1 MLSMSDDELLQ
12 QFHTEFLQ
20 EIVTTADSEEIYTEE
35 ALFEVYSPILSD
47 ANEFDESIY
56 AHYKPSSGGIRVDG
70 YCGNPLENHGTLGL
84 IVVDL
89 CMEPVVTTITN
100 TEISSIFKR
109 LSNFLKKALLPSF
122 KDGLEETDPGYG
134 LADLIQANW
143 ERTKKIKLFLM
154 TNRSM
159 SSRVENRATEEFD
172 GRPLSY
178 SVWDLSRVYKLIS
191 SGQER
196 EKLTV
201 DFRTL
206 PGGPLRALKAFGDDS
221 SVRVFL
227 AALPGMDLALIYNR
241 WGNRLLEQNVR
252 VFLQAR
258 SSVNRGIKNTL
269 KYEPEH
275 FFSFNNGITAT
286 AERIETEDTP
296 DGTVIN
302 VLDNLQIVNGGQTTA
317 SIYAAFMGKFPLDR
331 VFVQMK
337 LSIVKPEEAIDL
349 VPRISRCANSQ
360 NKVSAADFSSTHP
373 YHVRIEE
380 FSRRIY
386 TPSKE
391 GSFIDSK
398 WYYERVRGQYRD
410 ELAYRTPSGK
420 KKFADEYPKAQTFTK
435 TDLAKYLMCWTD
447 KVYYVNR
454 GAQKNFA
461 EFTEGITA
469 QWDKDDKVFSE
480 YYFKCLVAK
489 KIIFDAAQRTVPTR
503 EWYES
508 GGYRSQHVTF
518 VVGKIAHDVQKM
530 GKVVDFLSI
539 WNAQKVSDAFI
550 RALEQSADCV
560 HVVLMSPDTGYRNI
574 SEWAK
579 QPRCWER
586 IKKTKVD
593 WDPAFVAELKD
604 KAAEKET
611 LHEAAQ
617 DQKILNGIE
626 AQEIVCQEGAEFW
639 NDVYN
644 WMIREGEGSDKDR
657 GIVHTAA
664 SMTSRKIP
672 SEKQCI
678 YLLNLM
684 KKLRTIG
691 CPYKLK
697 HRSRRDT

>member
-1 MLSMSDDELLQ
+1 MTYDEQLQ
-12 QFHTEFLQ
+12 EFHTDFLQ

-35 ALFEVYSPILSD
+35 ALFEIYSDILSD
-47 ANEFDESIY
+47 AGEFDESIY

-70 YCGNPLENHGTLGL
+70 YCGNPLENNGTLGL

-89 CMEPVVTTITN
+89 CTQTDVTTITN

-109 LSNFLKKALLPSF
+109 LSNFLRKAHLPSS
-122 KDGLEETDPGYG
+122 KNGLEETDPGYG
-134 LADLIQANW
+134 LADLIQARW
-143 ERTKKIKLFLM
+143 EMTKKIKLFLM

-159 SSRVENRATEEFD
+159 SSRVEGRVTEEFD
-172 GRPLSY
+172 GKPLSY

-201 DFRTL
+201 DFQIL

-221 SVRVFL
+221 SDQVYL
-227 AALPGMDLALIYNR
+227 AALPGTDLALIYDR

-258 SSVNRGIKNTL
+258 SKVNTGIKNTL
-269 KYEPEH
+269 ESEPQH

-286 AERIETEDTP
+286 AERIESEETS

-302 VLDNLQIVNGGQTTA
+302 TLDNLQIVNGGQTTA
-317 SIYAAFMGKFPLDR
+317 SIYAAFMGKVPLDK

-349 VPRISRCANSQ
+349 VPRISQCANSQ
-360 NKVSAADFSSTHP
+360 NKVSAADFFSNHP
-373 YHVRIEE
+373 YHVRMED

-386 TPSKE
+386 ARPKE
-391 GSFIDSK
+391 GSFIQTK
-398 WYYERVRGQYRD
+398 WYYERARGQYRD
-410 ELAYRTPSGK
+410 AQAYLTPAKK

-447 KVYYVNR
+447 EVYFVNR

-461 EFTEGITA
+461 RFVKEITA
-469 QWDKDDKVFSE
+469 QWERDDTVFGE

-489 KIIFDAAQRTVPTR
+489 KIIFDAAQKTVPTR
-503 EWYES
+503 EWYET
-508 GGYRSQHVTF
+508 GGYRSQHVSF

-530 GKVVDFLSI
+530 GKAIDFSAI
-539 WNAQKVSDAFI
+539 WSAQKVDETFI

-560 HVVLMSPDTGYRNI
+560 HEVLMSPDPGYRNI

-586 IKKTKVD
+586 IKKATVD
-593 WDPAFVAELKD
+593 WDPTFIEKLTDKD
-604 KAAEKET
+604 AEKET

-626 AQEIVCQEGAEFW
+626 AQEIVWQEGAEFW

-644 WMIREGEGSDKDR
+644 WMIRQGEGSDKDR

-684 KKLRTIG
+684 KKLHTIG